1 MIVIDGLGIGGALDA
16 ALYGDE
22 GSNTYASVADN
33 LSVPTLVKLGL
44 NNINGVLKPHYP
56 IAENPI
62 GCYARLHELSAG
74 KDTIT
79 GHWEMMGIVNKVAY
93 PTYPNGFPNEVIDAL
108 EKSWGVNII
117 GNMVASGTD
126 IIRDLGPLHIK
137 TGKPIVYTSADSVL
151 QIASH
156 IDVIPLDRLYKMC
169 AIAREIMINKH
180 NVARIIARPFTGGE
194 GGFTRTAD
202 RRDYAVK
209 IPDDNILNKLQAL
222 SIPVYG
228 YGKINS
234 IFDSVGINYDMGGH
248 SNEEI
253 MDLLLNGLKDIDN
266 GFLFINLVDTD
277 MLYGH
282 RNDVEGFK
290 SSLELLDKRLQ
301 SLIKILKKN
310 DIILIT
316 GDHGCD
322 PKYNTS
328 DHTRENTP
336 LLLYGKSLKRAID
349 LGELNGFN
357 NIGEYILDVFSN
369 TEQSRISKL
378 LR

>member
-1 MIVIDGLGIGGALDA
+1 M
-16 ALYGDE
+16 
-22 GSNTYASVADN
+22 
-33 LSVPTLVKLGL
+33 
-44 NNINGVLKPHYP
+44 
-56 IAENPI
+56 
-62 GCYARLHELSAG
+62 
-74 KDTIT
+74 
-79 GHWEMMGIVNKVAY
+79 
-93 PTYPNGFPNEVIDAL
+93 
-108 EKSWGVNII
+108 
-117 GNMVASGTD
+117 
-126 IIRDLGPLHIK
+126 
-137 TGKPIVYTSADSVL
+137 
-151 QIASH
+151 
-156 IDVIPLDRLYKMC
+156 
-169 AIAREIMINKH
+169 
-180 NVARIIARPFTGGE
+180 
-194 GGFTRTAD
+194 
-202 RRDYAVK
+202 
-209 IPDDNILNKLQAL
+209 
-222 SIPVYG
+222 
-228 YGKINS
+228 
-234 IFDSVGINYDMGGH
+234 GINYDMGGH